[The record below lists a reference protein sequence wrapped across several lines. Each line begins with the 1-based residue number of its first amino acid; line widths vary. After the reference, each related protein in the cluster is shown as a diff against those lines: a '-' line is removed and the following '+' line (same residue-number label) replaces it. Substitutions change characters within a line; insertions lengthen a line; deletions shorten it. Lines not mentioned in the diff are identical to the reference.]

1 MRLNRRTLISTAL
14 LSALG
19 ALVILFSQPAGA
31 LEGEEQDEPAVVSLD
46 AGATGPL
53 SVSGFG
59 EAFDLTLIYSPF
71 SPGEAVELSIFLAN
85 LETNRPVS
93 NAELKLTLTGP
104 ETEVSIIPVPVADSP
119 GEYRAEVSVATDAD
133 YSFLVEVST
142 DDDFDLFSVDGFTPP
157 GPREEAQGDASSFSL
172 GDYTVFFVLAG
183 FIIVGLGAYSLGA
196 RERGMREKKQ
206 KKAKETGELT

>member
-1 MRLNRRTLISTAL
+1 MHLNRRTLISAPL
-14 LSALG
+14 LG
-19 ALVILFSQPAGA
+19 ALGSLAILFSQAAGA
-31 LEGEEQDEPAVVSLD
+31 LEGEEQGKPAVVSLG
-46 AGATGPL
+46 AGATGAL

-59 EAFDLTLIYSPF
+59 EAFDLTLIYAPF
-71 SPGEAVELSIFLAN
+71 SPGEAVELNIFLAN

-133 YSFLVEVST
+133 YSFFVEVST
-142 DDDFDLFSVDGFTPP
+142 EDNFDLFSVDGFTPP
-157 GPREEAQGDASSFSL
+157 GPQEETQGDSSSFSL
-172 GDYTVFFVLAG
+172 GDYQVFFVLAG

-196 RERGMREKKQ
+196 RERKTREKK
-206 KKAKETGELT
+206 KEKAKETGEVT